1 MLWSDPF
8 APFLTQLT
16 RGAAFTPAADVLVRD
31 GDMLLSMDVP
41 GLTADDLEIEFVD
54 GYLTVRGE
62 RRRPDVDEGTQWMH
76 TERAFGRFERAI
88 ALPEGVDPEGITA
101 TVDNGVL
108 SLTVPKPSRLQPK
121 TIAIGGEREQRQLAG
136 AAA

>member
-88 ALPEGVDPEGITA
+88 ALPEGVDPERITA